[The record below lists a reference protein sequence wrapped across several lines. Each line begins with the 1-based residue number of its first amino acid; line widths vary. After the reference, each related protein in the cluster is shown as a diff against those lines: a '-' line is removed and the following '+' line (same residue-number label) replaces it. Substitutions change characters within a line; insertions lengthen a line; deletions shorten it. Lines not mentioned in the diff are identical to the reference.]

1 MAKKTEDKL
10 NYKHAVRS
18 LKEQGPGRL
27 YLLWGPE
34 DYLREYYVG
43 ELKKLCLLDGEES
56 FSLKRMNGPELD
68 PQELQQAIDAVPF
81 LSERSFVELR
91 GIDLNHIKDADK
103 IQAVLSDIPDYCT
116 VAFIQSA
123 DFEPDGRL
131 KLIKGLRNLGQE
143 IQFTRQNQGDLT
155 NWLAKRFAALGK
167 GLEIEAAQRLIFV
180 SGDLMNRLI
189 PEVEKVAAF
198 AKGDK
203 VTVSDVDAV
212 ANHIPEAV
220 IFEMTEQISQKKFN
234 LALSTL
240 AELMADKNNEPIP
253 MLAMLGTQMR
263 RLYASKLAQER
274 QLGTKYVMETCA
286 CKYDFQATKLLQAAR
301 GYTLSQLIRAVELCS
316 EGDYRLKSSGED
328 GREVLKEI
336 VVRIAAGE
344 SNAKSQ

>member
-10 NYKHAVRS
+10 NYKQAVRS
-18 LKEQGPGRL
+18 LKEQGPQRL

-43 ELKKLCLLDGEES
+43 ELKKLCLPDGEES

-81 LSERSFVELR
+81 LSEHSFVELR

-143 IQFTRQNQGDLT
+143 IQFTRQNQGDLI

-240 AELMADKNNEPIP
+240 AELMSDKNNEPIP

-263 RLYASKLAQER
+263 RLYAARLSQER
-274 QLGTKYVMETCA
+274 QLGMKYVMETCA

-301 GYTLSQLIRAVELCS
+301 GYTLPQLIRAVELCA

-328 GREVLKEI
+328 GRDVLKEI
-336 VVRIAAGE
+336 VARIAAGE
-344 SNAKSQ
+344 SNAKS